1 MITQP
6 KFSINKVEYT
16 FHPITLRRYLE
27 LQNYVGEETTEN
39 KFAIVSAITQC
50 PVEELRKLTYKDWL
64 IVWEE
69 ILFYISF
76 STSADT
82 IQPVIE
88 FEGVEYSLPEIDDIS
103 IGEYI
108 DLDLILHSEKSDRKL
123 NEIAAILYRPI
134 VSKKGGVIR
143 IEPYDT
149 KDTKARAERFM
160 DLPISA
166 IKSANAFF
174 LLSAKSLQKNL
185 LESLNLPKMIQSLH
199 PEDREQL
206 QNYLQQELGGLQ
218 LTEFQETIHSILER
232 QHDSQSDP
240 FLISWLGKKL
250 RPRKKNLNSKKQ
262 DR

>member
-27 LQNYVGEETTEN
+27 LQNYVGEETVEN

-50 PVEELRKLTYKDWL
+50 PVEELRKLSYKDWL

-82 IQPVIE
+82 IQPIIE
-88 FEGVEYSLPEIDDIS
+88 FQGIEYSLPDIDDIS

-108 DLDLILHSEKSDRKL
+108 DLDLILHSEKTDRRL

-149 KDTKARAERFM
+149 KETKTRAEIFM

-174 LLSAKSLQKNL
+174 LRSAKSLHENL
-185 LESLNLPKMIQSLH
+185 LASLNLPKMIQNLH
-199 PEDREQL
+199 PEDRQQL
-206 QNYLQQELGGLQ
+206 QSFLQQELGGLP
-218 LTEFQETIHSILER
+218 LTEFQDTIHSILEK
-232 QHDSQSDP
+232 QQSSQSDP
-240 FLISWLGKKL
+240 FSTSWLGRKL
-250 RPRKKNLNSKKQ
+250 RPRRKSLNSKKQ